1 MVSLYESL
9 HEKIIAMSF
18 FFYNSGGKTDGQLKT
33 GGHLIKI
40 TDHIKNRHP
49 QDLPRL
55 FIKLVVKQAAI
66 WIADDRWI

>member
-1 MVSLYESL
+1 
-9 HEKIIAMSF
+9 MSF

-55 FIKLVVKQAAI
+55 FIKLVVKKAAI
-66 WIADDRWI
+66 